1 MATQL
6 KGSFELCCAHCEGSF
21 MQRVKLIN
29 LRLKEV
35 QIHTLPV
42 EGTAQ
47 TNLSPLLPFWITEE

>member
-6 KGSFELCCAHCEGSF
+6 KGLFELCCAHCEGSF

-47 TNLSPLLPFWITEE
+47 TNLSTVLPF